1 MAKAVGSILVGNW
14 VILLL
19 SVLLFLLVQPLLLP
33 FFWSSLGQ
41 GAAPCLTTGLPSQG
55 DPRGEGPGGQEPSDG
70 GSSTWTGSLQ
80 AVQVLKKTKPQS
92 QTSLMEITQLGKGRN
107 LPGLTPAMPGSLP
120 PSFSDK

>member
-19 SVLLFLLVQPLLLP
+19 SVLLFLLGQPLLLP
-33 FFWSSLGQ
+33 FPWSSLGQ

-80 AVQVLKKTKPQS
+80 AVQVLKKN
-92 QTSLMEITQLGKGRN
+92 QTTEPDLTDGNHTAGERQEPAWAHPSNAWLAPSLLQ
-107 LPGLTPAMPGSLP
+107 
-120 PSFSDK
+120 